1 MLQVSTDKAL
11 LICLL
16 VEALSLQFNNVIFS
30 YLNIGKP
37 KIKILLLYV
46 LNIAL
51 TCGVYLTL
59 GKQAT
64 EVWNII
70 SMVLYCVLN
79 NDTTKASFRL
89 LMGVI
94 SVMCLF
100 ISDVIASVIFMFFG
114 IYSFTSNFDE
124 HISMH
129 IKYEPVI
136 LMLISTLT
144 LIFSIIVSMLHSK
157 KRFTTINWTFLF
169 SSVIQFAFVIYISRT
184 MADNNI
190 QIKLGSL
197 IAFVVIV
204 LVCIIFDAIIIKLSN
219 KIVEDKFQSEKN
231 SFLEYYEKMYQD
243 YHTKTEKN
251 LLEIRKIKHDF
262 NNSMQVVKSLIANND
277 LQDASDLVSQLEQQ
291 YKSNNAINFCSNP
304 ILNVILQNANE
315 QCSNNNIEF
324 TTKCTIPEK
333 LSINAVDM
341 CNISNNMLNN
351 AFEAVCNIKSTD
363 IPKKISFRAWQ
374 DNEMIFIETINSK
387 DTNINVKAKKI
398 ITSKQDAENH
408 GFGLDIIEHIALTYN
423 GNVIVDYD
431 KTSFKVLVQL
441 SVSN

>member
-1 MLQVSTDKAL
+1 MSTDKAL

-59 GKQAT
+59 GKQAA

-94 SVMCLF
+94 SVTCLF

-197 IAFVVIV
+197 IVFVVIV

-374 DNEMIFIETINSK
+374 DDEMIFIETVNSK
-387 DTNINVKAKKI
+387 DNNINVKAKKI

>member
-1 MLQVSTDKAL
+1 MSTDKAL

-59 GKQAT
+59 GKQAA

>member
-1 MLQVSTDKAL
+1 MSTDKAL

-59 GKQAT
+59 GKQAA

-94 SVMCLF
+94 SVTCLF

-197 IAFVVIV
+197 IVFVVIV

>member
-1 MLQVSTDKAL
+1 MSTDKAL

-59 GKQAT
+59 GKQAA
-64 EVWNII
+64 EVWNVI

-79 NDTTKASFRL
+79 NDTTKTSFRL

-197 IAFVVIV
+197 IVFVVIV

-324 TTKCTIPEK
+324 TTKCAIPEK

-387 DTNINVKAKKI
+387 DNNINVKAKKI

>member
-1 MLQVSTDKAL
+1 MSTDKAL

-59 GKQAT
+59 GKQAA
-64 EVWNII
+64 EVWNVI

-79 NDTTKASFRL
+79 NDTTKTSFRL

-94 SVMCLF
+94 SVTCLF

-197 IAFVVIV
+197 IVFVVIV

-304 ILNVILQNANE
+304 ILNVILQNTNE

-324 TTKCTIPEK
+324 TTKCAIPEK

-387 DTNINVKAKKI
+387 DNNINVKAKKI

>member
-1 MLQVSTDKAL
+1 MSTDKAL

-59 GKQAT
+59 GKQAA

-197 IAFVVIV
+197 IVFVVIV

>member
-1 MLQVSTDKAL
+1 MSTDKAL

-59 GKQAT
+59 GKQAA
-64 EVWNII
+64 EVWNVI

-94 SVMCLF
+94 SVTCLF

-157 KRFTTINWTFLF
+157 KKFTTINWTFLF

-351 AFEAVCNIKSTD
+351 AFEAVCNIKSTE

-387 DTNINVKAKKI
+387 DNNINVKAKKI

>member
-1 MLQVSTDKAL
+1 MSTDKAL

-59 GKQAT
+59 GKQAA

-197 IAFVVIV
+197 IVFVVIV

-387 DTNINVKAKKI
+387 DNNINVKAKKI

>member
-1 MLQVSTDKAL
+1 MSTDKAL

-59 GKQAT
+59 GKQAA

-197 IAFVVIV
+197 IVFVVIV

-324 TTKCTIPEK
+324 TTKCAIPEK

>member
-1 MLQVSTDKAL
+1 
-11 LICLL
+11 
-16 VEALSLQFNNVIFS
+16 
-30 YLNIGKP
+30 
-37 KIKILLLYV
+37 
-46 LNIAL
+46 
-51 TCGVYLTL
+51 
-59 GKQAT
+59 
-64 EVWNII
+64 
-70 SMVLYCVLN
+70 
-79 NDTTKASFRL
+79 
-89 LMGVI
+89 
-94 SVMCLF
+94 
-100 ISDVIASVIFMFFG
+100 
-114 IYSFTSNFDE
+114 
-124 HISMH
+124 
-129 IKYEPVI
+129 
-136 LMLISTLT
+136 
-144 LIFSIIVSMLHSK
+144 MLHSK

-197 IAFVVIV
+197 IVFVVIV

-374 DNEMIFIETINSK
+374 DNEMIFIETVNSK
-387 DTNINVKAKKI
+387 DNNINVKAKKI

>member
-1 MLQVSTDKAL
+1 MSTDKAL

-197 IAFVVIV
+197 IVFVVIV

-324 TTKCTIPEK
+324 TTKCAIPEK

-387 DTNINVKAKKI
+387 DNNINVKAKKI

>member
-1 MLQVSTDKAL
+1 MSTDKAL

-59 GKQAT
+59 GKQAA

-94 SVMCLF
+94 SVTCLF

-197 IAFVVIV
+197 IVFVVIV

-374 DNEMIFIETINSK
+374 DNEIIFIETINSK

>member
-1 MLQVSTDKAL
+1 MSTDKAL

-59 GKQAT
+59 GKQAA
-64 EVWNII
+64 EVWNVI

-79 NDTTKASFRL
+79 NDTTKTSFRL

-197 IAFVVIV
+197 IVFVVIV

-374 DNEMIFIETINSK
+374 DNEMIFIETVNSK
-387 DTNINVKAKKI
+387 DNNINVKAKKI

>member
-1 MLQVSTDKAL
+1 MSTDKAL

-59 GKQAT
+59 GKQAA

-94 SVMCLF
+94 SVTCLF

-197 IAFVVIV
+197 IVFVVIV

-324 TTKCTIPEK
+324 TTKCAIPEK

>member
-1 MLQVSTDKAL
+1 MSTDKAL

-59 GKQAT
+59 GKQAA
-64 EVWNII
+64 EVWNVI

-94 SVMCLF
+94 SVTCLF

-197 IAFVVIV
+197 IVFVVIV

-304 ILNVILQNANE
+304 ILNVILQNTNE

-387 DTNINVKAKKI
+387 DNNINVKAKKI

>member
-1 MLQVSTDKAL
+1 MSTDKAL

-197 IAFVVIV
+197 IVFVVIV

-324 TTKCTIPEK
+324 TTKCAIPEK

>member
-1 MLQVSTDKAL
+1 MSTDKAL

-59 GKQAT
+59 GKQAA
-64 EVWNII
+64 EVWNVI

-79 NDTTKASFRL
+79 NDTTKTSFRL

-157 KRFTTINWTFLF
+157 KKFTTINWTFLF

-197 IAFVVIV
+197 IVFVVIV

-374 DNEMIFIETINSK
+374 DNEMIFIETVNSK
-387 DTNINVKAKKI
+387 DNNINVKAKKI

>member
-1 MLQVSTDKAL
+1 MSTDKAL

-59 GKQAT
+59 GKQTA

-197 IAFVVIV
+197 IVFVVIV

>member
-1 MLQVSTDKAL
+1 MSTDKAL

-59 GKQAT
+59 GKQAA

-94 SVMCLF
+94 SVTCLF

-114 IYSFTSNFDE
+114 IYSFTSDMSN
-124 HISMH
+124 HIEMH

-169 SSVIQFAFVIYISRT
+169 SSIIQFAFVIYISRT

-197 IAFVVIV
+197 IVFVVIV

-324 TTKCTIPEK
+324 TTKCAIPEK

>member
-1 MLQVSTDKAL
+1 MSTDKAL

-324 TTKCTIPEK
+324 TTKCAIPEK

>member
-1 MLQVSTDKAL
+1 MSTDKAL

-59 GKQAT
+59 GKQAA
-64 EVWNII
+64 EVWNVI

-94 SVMCLF
+94 SVTCLF

-197 IAFVVIV
+197 IVFVVIV

-324 TTKCTIPEK
+324 TTKCAIPEK

-387 DTNINVKAKKI
+387 DNNINVKAKKI

>member
-1 MLQVSTDKAL
+1 MSTDKAL

-59 GKQAT
+59 GKQAA
-64 EVWNII
+64 EVWNVI

-79 NDTTKASFRL
+79 NDTTKTSFRL

-94 SVMCLF
+94 SVTCLF

-197 IAFVVIV
+197 IVFVVIV

-387 DTNINVKAKKI
+387 DNNINVKAKKI

>member
-1 MLQVSTDKAL
+1 MSTDKAL

-59 GKQAT
+59 GKQAA

-157 KRFTTINWTFLF
+157 KKFTTINWTFLF

-197 IAFVVIV
+197 IVFVVIV

>member
-1 MLQVSTDKAL
+1 VSTDKAL

-59 GKQAT
+59 GKQAA

-94 SVMCLF
+94 SVTCLF

>member
-1 MLQVSTDKAL
+1 MSTDKAL

-51 TCGVYLTL
+51 TCGIYLTL
-59 GKQAT
+59 GKQAA
-64 EVWNII
+64 EVWNVI

-79 NDTTKASFRL
+79 NDTTKTSFRL

-124 HISMH
+124 HLSMH

-197 IAFVVIV
+197 MVFVAIV

-333 LSINAVDM
+333 LGINAVDM

-351 AFEAVCNIKSTD
+351 AFEAVCNIKSTN

-387 DTNINVKAKKI
+387 DNNINVKAKKI

>member
-1 MLQVSTDKAL
+1 MLQLSTDKAL

>member
-1 MLQVSTDKAL
+1 MSTDKAL

-59 GKQAT
+59 GKQAA
-64 EVWNII
+64 EVWNVI

-157 KRFTTINWTFLF
+157 KKFTTINWTFLF

-197 IAFVVIV
+197 IVFVVIV

-374 DNEMIFIETINSK
+374 DNEMIFIETVNSK
-387 DTNINVKAKKI
+387 DNNINVKAKKI

>member
-1 MLQVSTDKAL
+1 MSTDKAL

-197 IAFVVIV
+197 IVFVVIV

-262 NNSMQVVKSLIANND
+262 NNSMQVVKSLISNND

-324 TTKCTIPEK
+324 TTKCAIPEK

>member
-1 MLQVSTDKAL
+1 MSTDKAL

-59 GKQAT
+59 GKQAA
-64 EVWNII
+64 EVWNVI

-94 SVMCLF
+94 SVTCLF

-197 IAFVVIV
+197 IVFVVIV

-351 AFEAVCNIKSTD
+351 AFEAVCHIKSTD

-387 DTNINVKAKKI
+387 DNNINVKAKKI

>member
-1 MLQVSTDKAL
+1 MSTDKAL

-59 GKQAT
+59 GKQAA
-64 EVWNII
+64 EVWNVI

-324 TTKCTIPEK
+324 TTKCAIPEK

-387 DTNINVKAKKI
+387 DNNINVKAKKI

>member
-1 MLQVSTDKAL
+1 MSTDKAL

-59 GKQAT
+59 GKQAA

-94 SVMCLF
+94 SVTCLF

-387 DTNINVKAKKI
+387 DNNINVKAKKI

>member
-1 MLQVSTDKAL
+1 MSTDKAL

-59 GKQAT
+59 GKQAA
-64 EVWNII
+64 EVWNVI

-94 SVMCLF
+94 SVTCLF

-197 IAFVVIV
+197 IVFVVIV

-324 TTKCTIPEK
+324 TTKCAIPEK

-387 DTNINVKAKKI
+387 DNNINVKAKKI

-431 KTSFKVLVQL
+431 KTSFKLLVQL

>member
-1 MLQVSTDKAL
+1 MSTDKAL

-59 GKQAT
+59 GKQAA

-197 IAFVVIV
+197 IVFVVIV

-219 KIVEDKFQSEKN
+219 KIVQDKFQSEKN

-324 TTKCTIPEK
+324 TTKCAIPEK

>member
-1 MLQVSTDKAL
+1 MSTDKAL

-59 GKQAT
+59 GKQAA
-64 EVWNII
+64 EVWNVI

-79 NDTTKASFRL
+79 NDTTKTSFRL

-197 IAFVVIV
+197 IVFVVIV

-324 TTKCTIPEK
+324 TTKCAIPEK

-351 AFEAVCNIKSTD
+351 AFEAVCNIKSMD

-387 DTNINVKAKKI
+387 DNNINVKAKKI

>member
-1 MLQVSTDKAL
+1 MSTDKAL

-136 LMLISTLT
+136 LMLISTLM

-197 IAFVVIV
+197 IVFVVIV

-324 TTKCTIPEK
+324 TTKCAIPEK

>member
-1 MLQVSTDKAL
+1 MSTDKAL

-59 GKQAT
+59 GKQAA

-94 SVMCLF
+94 SVTCLF

-315 QCSNNNIEF
+315 QYSNNNIEF

>member
-1 MLQVSTDKAL
+1 MSTDKAL

-59 GKQAT
+59 GKQAA
-64 EVWNII
+64 EVWNVI

-79 NDTTKASFRL
+79 NDTTKTSFRL

-94 SVMCLF
+94 SVTCLF

-197 IAFVVIV
+197 IVFVVIV

-374 DNEMIFIETINSK
+374 DNEMIFIETVNSK
-387 DTNINVKAKKI
+387 DNNINVKAKKI

>member
-1 MLQVSTDKAL
+1 MSTDKAL

-59 GKQAT
+59 GKQAA

-157 KRFTTINWTFLF
+157 KRFTTIF

-197 IAFVVIV
+197 IVFVVIV

-219 KIVEDKFQSEKN
+219 KIVQDKFQSEKN

-291 YKSNNAINFCSNP
+291 YKSNNAI
-304 ILNVILQNANE
+304 LNVILQNANE

-324 TTKCTIPEK
+324 TTKCAIPEK

>member
-1 MLQVSTDKAL
+1 MSTDKAL

-70 SMVLYCVLN
+70 FMVLYCVLN

-94 SVMCLF
+94 SVTCLF